1 MGIDSIHSE
10 GITSITNEKKKYS
23 AMVNPV
29 NEEFQTHILNVLKDL
44 VKRYP
49 DLDGLMLDRVRYDGI
64 TADFSDLSS
73 EVRGVYRAESRK
85 VSGRH
90 LRMEKG

>member
-1 MGIDSIHSE
+1 
-10 GITSITNEKKKYS
+10 
-23 AMVNPV
+23 MVNPV

-64 TADFSDLSS
+64 TADFFRPLVRSS
-73 EVRGVYRAESRK
+73 RRI
-85 VSGRH
+85 SGR
-90 LRMEKG
+90 K

>member
-1 MGIDSIHSE
+1 
-10 GITSITNEKKKYS
+10 
-23 AMVNPV
+23 MVNPV

-64 TADFSDLSS
+64 TADFSDLS
-73 EVRGVYRAESRK
+73 VRSSRRI
-85 VSGRH
+85 SGR
-90 LRMEKG
+90 K

>member
-1 MGIDSIHSE
+1 
-10 GITSITNEKKKYS
+10 
-23 AMVNPV
+23 MVNPV

-64 TADFSDLSS
+64 TADFSDLSRQKF
-73 EVRGVYRAESRK
+73 EAYIGQKVEK

>member
-1 MGIDSIHSE
+1 
-10 GITSITNEKKKYS
+10 
-23 AMVNPV
+23 MVNPI

-64 TADFSDLSS
+64 TADFSDLSRQKF
-73 EVRGVYRAESRK
+73 EAYTDRK
-85 VSGRH
+85 
-90 LRMEKG
+90 